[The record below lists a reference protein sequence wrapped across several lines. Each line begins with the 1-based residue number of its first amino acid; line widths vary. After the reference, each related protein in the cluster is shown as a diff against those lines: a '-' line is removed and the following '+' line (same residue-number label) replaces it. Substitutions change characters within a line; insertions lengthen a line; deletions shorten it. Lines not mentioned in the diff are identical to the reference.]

1 MKNNPSPEEGLWAL
15 RNTQKVGSKIWEG
28 KARRAKPIPT
38 GSSESSFDKVIADV
52 DVDVGIDVSADMDVD
67 VEVDVGADKDVD
79 VDVDVSMAVD
89 VCVNVD
95 VD

>member
-1 MKNNPSPEEGLWAL
+1 M
-15 RNTQKVGSKIWEG
+15 GSKIWRKRQSPKGNSGG

-52 DVDVGIDVSADMDVD
+52 DVDVGMDVSADMDVD
-67 VEVDVGADKDVD
+67 VEVDVNADVD
-79 VDVDVSMAVD
+79 VDVDVGVNMAVD